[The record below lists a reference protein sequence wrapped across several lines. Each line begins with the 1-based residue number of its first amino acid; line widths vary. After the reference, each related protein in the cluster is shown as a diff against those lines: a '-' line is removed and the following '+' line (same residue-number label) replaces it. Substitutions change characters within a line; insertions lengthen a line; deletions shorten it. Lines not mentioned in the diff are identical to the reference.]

1 VRCTRA
7 CHHEGRLRDMHGAH
21 EAPNDSTSKS
31 KAKKTR
37 SEELRHHYRPLGL
50 VDSPELVFVNFVSA
64 REARFRGYL
73 R

>member
-1 VRCTRA
+1 
-7 CHHEGRLRDMHGAH
+7 MHGAH

-37 SEELRHHYRPLGL
+37 SEELRHHYRPFGL